1 MSVVKEDAASIFVA
15 SADPTSIEEARDLVF
30 CHFGISSL
38 AEPLASERD
47 QNFLVTGEDGGQ
59 FILKIAHP
67 AEAPA
72 TTDLQTKILLHV
84 AEAAPHLPVQRI
96 VQSNDG
102 AFQLRAALRD
112 GTTRTVRLVTCLQGA
127 SLYRVQS
134 FSTQRVAIGNVLAEL
149 DLALANFA
157 HESADRT
164 LLWNVSEA
172 MKISDRLV
180 FIADSDTQEL
190 ARAAL
195 KCFNSEALP
204 VLNTLPRQ
212 VIHCDFNPH
221 NILVDVDNHERI
233 SGILDFGDA
242 LMAPRINDVAI
253 AASYHL
259 ATGSG
264 SLGAAAD
271 LISGYHARSPLSETE
286 LDILP
291 LLIGARVAM
300 TVAITS
306 WRAELYPEK
315 RAYILRNTSLAQ
327 SGLCTLASISL
338 AEARTVF
345 HTACKGVGHA
355 TR

>member
-1 MSVVKEDAASIFVA
+1 
-15 SADPTSIEEARDLVF
+15 
-30 CHFGISSL
+30 
-38 AEPLASERD
+38 
-47 QNFLVTGEDGGQ
+47 
-59 FILKIAHP
+59 
-67 AEAPA
+67 
-72 TTDLQTKILLHV
+72 LQTKILLHV
-84 AEAAPHLPVQRI
+84 AEAAPHLPVQRM

-127 SLYRVQS
+127 SLHRVRPS
-134 FSTQRVAIGNVLAEL
+134 SAQRAAIGNVLAEL

-172 MKISDRLV
+172 MNISDRLV
-180 FIADSDTQEL
+180 FIADPNTQEL

-195 KCFNSEALP
+195 ECFNSEALP

-221 NILVDVDNHERI
+221 NILVDEGDHERI
-233 SGILDFGDA
+233 SGVLDFGDA
-242 LMAPRINDVAI
+242 LMAPRVNDVAI

-259 ATGSG
+259 AAGDG
-264 SLGAAAD
+264 SLTAAAD
-271 LISGYHARSPLSETE
+271 LISGYHARNPLSETE
-286 LDILP
+286 LDSLP

-300 TVAITS
+300 TAAITS

-315 RAYILRNTSLAQ
+315 RDYILRNASLAR
-327 SGLCTLASISL
+327 SGLCALAAISPADARAVL
-338 AEARTVF
+338 HAACKEAR
-345 HTACKGVGHA
+345 HA
-355 TR
+355 AS